1 MHFFFFGV
9 DVFVACCFFEISH
22 GVHFIHDR
30 TFVVL
35 ISLCSGSEVSIGC
48 VDGCKAVML
57 QKLCFVLELGT
68 NGSFEKGLD
77 FDYVCCQFFE
87 AFVSIACN
95 SNALLEELDIVA
107 VRTACLLSAF
117 PW

>member
-1 MHFFFFGV
+1 
-9 DVFVACCFFEISH
+9 
-22 GVHFIHDR
+22 
-30 TFVVL
+30 
-35 ISLCSGSEVSIGC
+35 
-48 VDGCKAVML
+48 ML